1 MTHEKIL
8 DNEEVQLFGHLII
21 GLKSNDEVVEKTLSD
36 ECIATA
42 KITLLKN
49 NSKNRLIIDLS
60 GYNNSELEYSGCL
73 EFIETW
79 RSLSDILDIILYIED
94 SVEFLDFPLEIESQE
109 KTIKLNGLTH
119 SKYEDM
125 VLTLDYL
132 NCDIEKE

>member
-1 MTHEKIL
+1 MTDEKVI
-8 DNEEVQLFGHLII
+8 DNEEVQLFGHLLIGIKTESGII
-21 GLKSNDEVVEKTLSD
+21 EKRLSD

-42 KITLLKN
+42 KLNLLKN

-94 SVEFLDFPLEIESQE
+94 SVEFLDFPLEIESHGG
-109 KTIKLNGLTH
+109 TIKLSELTH

-132 NCDIEKE
+132 DCDIEKK